1 MGNDW
6 TDFFMDHAKVAAKK
20 SKDSTQVGAA
30 LINDQGSVILTSFN
44 GPPRGVKDLPER
56 RERPLKYYYAAHAEA
71 NLISFAARHG
81 IKTDGC
87 CVAVTHMCCSNCS
100 KSLIQAGIKHVI
112 FGSGKTSMP
121 EEEFDAAKMMFS
133 EAGVTTERYED
144 GSD

>member
-1 MGNDW
+1 MNW
-6 TDFFMDHAKVAAKK
+6 TEYYMNHAETAKGK

-30 LINDQGSVILTSFN
+30 LINDQGSVILTAYN
-44 GPPRGVKDLPER
+44 GNPRGVKDLPER

-87 CVAVTHMCCSNCS
+87 CVAVTHMCCSNCA

-121 EEEFDAAKMMFS
+121 EEEFEAAKMMFA
-133 EAGVTTERYED
+133 EAGVSIEEYH
-144 GSD
+144 GKA

>member
-20 SKDSTQVGAA
+20 SKDSTRVGAA

-87 CVAVTHMCCSNCS
+87 CVVVTHMCCSNCA
-100 KSLIQAGIKHVI
+100 KSLIKAGIKHVI

-121 EEEFDAAKMMFS
+121 DEEFEAAKMMFF
-133 EAGVTTERYED
+133 EAGVTTEEYH
-144 GSD
+144 GKA

>member
-1 MGNDW
+1 MNW
-6 TDFFMDHAKVAAKK
+6 TEFYMDHAKVAAKK

-44 GPPRGVKDLPER
+44 GPPRGVKDTPSR

-87 CVAVTHMCCSNCS
+87 CVVVSHACCSSCA
-100 KSLIQAGIKHVI
+100 KTLIQAGIKHVI
-112 FGSGKTSMP
+112 YGQGKTSMP
-121 EEEFDAAKMMFS
+121 EEEFKIAFQMFD
-133 EAGVTTERYED
+133 EAQVTYEEFS
-144 GSD
+144 G